1 MSNELSDNELL
12 QLLPT
17 AGEKAVEQIFR
28 RHYGPVCRA
37 VFRIVPNAE
46 TAEDLAQE
54 VFYELWRRRNNMQ
67 ISTSLPAYLRR
78 AAINKALNHIRDQKI
93 KWTDDAELPSIAGDN
108 PGIQREMEAG
118 ELQALV
124 DQYIEKLPEKC
135 RLVFVLSRYESLSHA
150 EIAEQLNISTKTVE
164 NQITKALRFLRSALE
179 PYLGLILLIFVNG

>member
-28 RHYGPVCRA
+28 RHYGSVCRA